1 LEYSWAWK
9 LHRIEKQIKITI
21 NQANKKLENCVS
33 EDVLVVSIDP
43 VLDLEEIEILQSFK
57 KVVKKAKS
65 NIKHFYAYGRISAQ
79 IMQFG
84 NNIGSYICYY

>member
-1 LEYSWAWK
+1 
-9 LHRIEKQIKITI
+9 
-21 NQANKKLENCVS
+21 VG

-57 KVVKKAKS
+57 KMKKAKS